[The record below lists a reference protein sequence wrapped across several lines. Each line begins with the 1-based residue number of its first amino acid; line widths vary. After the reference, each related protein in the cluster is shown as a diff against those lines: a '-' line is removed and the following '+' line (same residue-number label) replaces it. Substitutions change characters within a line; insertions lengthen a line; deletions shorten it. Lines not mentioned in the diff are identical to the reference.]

1 MATGLFIW
9 GFIQS
14 FVVGTMIPLVK
25 RARNNNVLSLI
36 FIVTSLNIFIQ
47 YLLRYQDLKFSIPE
61 FLIVPDI
68 LDLILPTL
76 VLIYIN
82 NMMGKPY
89 SRKIYG
95 YFVLPCFWSLVLIG
109 YVIFHTNFTFISYLG
124 NIFHRISLAIIFS
137 WKLFLFIKGFKLFTF
152 EDLSLKQKQQSIL
165 LWPRVLFIFLGLL
178 TFIAFCNL
186 LYYLMFGTNYAADSI
201 IMSIQK
207 GIEYNYLL
215 LTCSIIFITIFFSF
229 KYPKILS
236 GLPVVKSIEDSS
248 FPEADTYEKELIH
261 LIESKKMHLDS
272 ELNEKKL
279 ADALG
284 IHSYILS
291 RLLNDHLGKS
301 FSEFINEK
309 RIQEAKRILEN
320 KENLDLTIFAV
331 ACDSGFRSESVF
343 YVNFKKITGYTP
355 AQFKKIKQSK
365 EVNKTIKSLP

>member
-1 MATGLFIW
+1 MATGIFIW

-14 FVVGTMIPLVK
+14 FVVGIMIPLVK
-25 RARNNNVLSLI
+25 KARNNYVLSLI
-36 FIVTSLNIFIQ
+36 FIVTSLNIFFQ
-47 YLLRYQDLKFSIPE
+47 YLLRYQDLKFSVPE

-68 LDLILPTL
+68 LDLLLPTL

-89 SRKIYG
+89 TRKIYR
-95 YFVLPCFWSLVLIG
+95 YFVLPVLWSLVLIG
-109 YVIFHTNFTFISYLG
+109 YVIFYDNFTFVSYLG
-124 NIFHRISLAIIFS
+124 NIFHKLSLAIIFS
-137 WKLFLFIKGFKLFTF
+137 WKLFLFLKGYSLFSF

-165 LWPRVLFIFLGLL
+165 LWPRVLFVFLGLL
-178 TFIAFCNL
+178 TFIAFCSFI
-186 LYYLMFGTNYAADSI
+186 YYLIVGTNYAADSLV
-201 IMSIQK
+201 MGIQQ

-236 GLPVVKSIEDSS
+236 GLPVVKSIEDST
-248 FPEADTYEKELIH
+248 FPEAETYERELNH

-309 RIQEAKRILEN
+309 RIKEAKRILED
-320 KENLDLTIFAV
+320 KENQDLTIFAV
-331 ACDSGFRSESVF
+331 AVDSGFRSESVF

-355 AQFKKIKQSK
+355 AQFKKTMHSK
-365 EVNKTIKSLP
+365 SRNKTSKSIS